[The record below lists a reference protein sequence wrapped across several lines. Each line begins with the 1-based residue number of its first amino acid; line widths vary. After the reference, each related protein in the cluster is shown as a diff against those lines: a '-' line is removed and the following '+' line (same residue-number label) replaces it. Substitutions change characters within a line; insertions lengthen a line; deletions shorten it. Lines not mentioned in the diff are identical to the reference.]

1 MLNENGTSN
10 DSFTWNPN
18 YIYTYLIKVKDIVKR
33 EIECTAQIIDWDYIY
48 ATINTDL
55 EK

>member
-1 MLNENGTSN
+1 
-10 DSFTWNPN
+10 
-18 YIYTYLIKVKDIVKR
+18 VKDIVKR

-55 EK
+55 EKYKPQPDPLQRRGSTVNGKQ